1 VSELK
6 ARMRA
11 GQPVFGTFV
20 QIGDPAM
27 LEIFGRAGADF
38 AIIDFEHGGSSLDSV
53 GQLVRAADVVG
64 LPLLA
69 RLGPEEL
76 SRASQLLDTGVRGL
90 LVPRVSSVQQA
101 AAATSAAHY
110 HPLGDRGACPGIRSG
125 DYGWLGWDEHE
136 SRAARRTIVGI
147 GIEGATGLAA
157 AAEISRLPG
166 IDFLFV
172 GVFDLAH
179 SLGHP
184 GEVEHREVIEALRDI
199 VAIARISGVAVGTW
213 APDLKVAARW
223 QDLGVTVVTVATD
236 ALLWREAC
244 TRLIT
249 RWQAGDA

>member
-11 GQPVFGTFV
+11 GEAVFGTFV

-38 AIIDFEHGGSSLDSV
+38 AIIDFEHGGSSRDSV
-53 GQLVRAADVVG
+53 GPLVRAADVVG

-69 RLGPEEL
+69 RVSPEEL
-76 SRASQLLDTGVRGL
+76 SRSSQMLDAGVRGL
-90 LVPRVSSVQQA
+90 LVPRVSSVEQA
-101 AAATSAAHY
+101 VAAVDAARY
-110 HPLGDRGACPGIRSG
+110 HPLGDRGACPGIRSS
-125 DYGWLGWDEHE
+125 DYGWLGWSEHE
-136 SRAARRTIVGI
+136 SRAAQRTIVGV
-147 GIEGATGLAA
+147 GIEGSTGLAA
-157 AAEISRLPG
+157 ATEIAALPG

-184 GEVEHREVIEALRDI
+184 GEVEHPEVIEALRGI
-199 VAIARISGVAVGTW
+199 VGIARTSGVAVGTW

-223 QDLGVTVVTVATD
+223 QNLGVTVITVATD
-236 ALLWREAC
+236 VLLWREAC
-244 TRLIT
+244 TQLIT
-249 RWQAGDA
+249 QWHTGDV